1 MRYAERKKKI
11 KANKLRRPAENS
23 LLDEQSA
30 KSPLIQKK
38 EKREKYIK
46 VYKFISMTTINKGNY
61 SH

>member
-38 EKREKYIK
+38 EKYIK